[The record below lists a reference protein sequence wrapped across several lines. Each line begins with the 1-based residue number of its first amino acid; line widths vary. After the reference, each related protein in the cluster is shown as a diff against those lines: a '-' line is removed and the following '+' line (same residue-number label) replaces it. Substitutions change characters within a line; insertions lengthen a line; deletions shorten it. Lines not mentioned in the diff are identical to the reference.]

1 MRKIKIALFALA
13 IICLTVI
20 LMACDSVSE
29 AGNQQYAVVE
39 DVTMVQI
46 SDTQYNALQIFVH
59 KETRVMYLFYRDN
72 GDRAGLTVMLDEYGK
87 PMKWRGAL

>member
-1 MRKIKIALFALA
+1 MRKIKIALFSLA

-46 SDTQYNALQIFVH
+46 SNTQYNDLQIFVH

-72 GDRAGLTVMLDEYGK
+72 VDRAGLTVMLDENGK